1 MPQAGIE
8 RAFGAFE
15 QRQRRKQ
22 IPPLRYGMT
31 NKKNRQRQGQRQK
44 QIPPLRYGM
53 TNKKNRQRQ
62 GQRQKQIPPLRYGMT
77 NKKNRQRQGQ
87 RPIRR
92 FWLRQNDDS
101 WGLRQNDDRND
112 EVYCDG
118 GALRSG

>member
-15 QRQRRKQ
+15 QRQRR
-22 IPPLRYGMT
+22 
-31 NKKNRQRQGQRQK
+31 K